1 MRRWVRIV
9 ACSLL
14 TLLLGLVTRS
24 VAADAAGAASAAKSP
39 ALRPGL
45 PFELRDRPVLGSD
58 AAGIVVVEVA
68 SFKCLHCRA
77 FHENVFPAL
86 RERYINSGKIQWF
99 VLNASDDPS
108 DQFAKIF
115 ALARCVSRQGKYW
128 EMLDSLFELA
138 HRPPSFLEDMIVKSP
153 KIDSGELDVCLRDRS
168 TRTAVAGDFAQ
179 YLKLKLKGTPSFLVW
194 KFSADGQRTETIIS
208 GAETL
213 TYFQRVFDELLK
225 TP

>member
-1 MRRWVRIV
+1 MMRMVRFFGWT
-9 ACSLL
+9 LL
-14 TLLLGLVTRS
+14 ALLGLASRS
-24 VAADAAGAASAAKSP
+24 AAADGAGVAAAKSP
-39 ALRPGL
+39 ALRAGL

-68 SFKCLHCRA
+68 SFKCVHCRA
-77 FHENVFPAL
+77 FHNNVFPAL

-128 EMLDSLFELA
+128 EMLDKLFEVA
-138 HRPPSFLEDMIVKSP
+138 HRPPSFLEDLISKSP
-153 KIDSGELDVCLRDRS
+153 QIDPGDLDVCLRDRA
-168 TRTAVAGDFAQ
+168 TRTAVGGDFAQ

-194 KFSADGQRTETIIS
+194 KFGADGQRTETIIS

-213 TYFQRVFDELLK
+213 AYFQRVFDELLK